1 MNGEISGTVSGS
13 SHPPPIKRLK
23 KIINSIGEQK
33 DQKSLISKIEQIEIY
48 LCKMGSTKDSF
59 NYEKY
64 IPRLFDKINL
74 ISNSDIKNASYVAI
88 FLQLNRVFPDIADYL
103 AQYNK
108 DNLIIEKIHSLTNN
122 NTKMKFYIAYTDSF
136 IKFDNVYSNN
146 LLMMYHF
153 LFTNYII
160 KEKEINFSFIKS
172 FVQIIILLCHR
183 IRMIT
188 NKEIPLGKLDES
200 QYLIIIVESFID
212 VFIYMFIKSLY
223 SSNASAFDE

>member
-1 MNGEISGTVSGS
+1 MTDEKYTFVTDVAEKKRIARGSFNKRTHNGKGGKVRFPSDYLSNKERNKMNGEISGTVSGS

-33 DQKSLISKIEQIEIY
+33 DQKSLISIIEQIEIY

-74 ISNSDIKNASYVAI
+74 ISNSDIKNSSYVAI
-88 FLQLNRVFPDIADYL
+88 FLQLNRVFPDITDYL

-136 IKFDNVYSNN
+136 IKFDNVSPSTHNMLHSIISILYFTI
-146 LLMMYHF
+146 LCIKF
-153 LFTNYII
+153 L
-160 KEKEINFSFIKS
+160 
-172 FVQIIILLCHR
+172 
-183 IRMIT
+183 
-188 NKEIPLGKLDES
+188 
-200 QYLIIIVESFID
+200 
-212 VFIYMFIKSLY
+212 
-223 SSNASAFDE
+223 